1 MNSAT
6 QLESYLKQQER
17 LPKKG
22 KHIIGNITKDTIIV
36 YQAFNAQISNYT
48 VQNQKFGGNHYSFNR
63 MTWIKPGFMWMMY
76 RSGWAQKKDQEC
88 ILAIELHLG
97 GFIQILRNATHSSFQ
112 SDIFATKE
120 DWQTQLKTHK
130 VRLQWDPDHS
140 PKGAKLERKAM
151 QLGLKDEIL
160 QQFNSEWI
168 VKITDVTE
176 FVKQQHRN
184 ALNSI
189 EKLEVPVENIL
200 HLDDTELQ
208 NQLGVTKN
216 L

>member
-1 MNSAT
+1 MPSEALITTPLRHSCRVNSDKAP
-6 QLESYLKQQER
+6 LWPL
-17 LPKKG
+17 
-22 KHIIGNITKDTIIV
+22 
-36 YQAFNAQISNYT
+36 
-48 VQNQKFGGNHYSFNR
+48 
-63 MTWIKPGFMWMMY
+63 
-76 RSGWAQKKDQEC
+76 
-88 ILAIELHLG
+88 
-97 GFIQILRNATHSSFQ
+97 
-112 SDIFATKE
+112 FATKE